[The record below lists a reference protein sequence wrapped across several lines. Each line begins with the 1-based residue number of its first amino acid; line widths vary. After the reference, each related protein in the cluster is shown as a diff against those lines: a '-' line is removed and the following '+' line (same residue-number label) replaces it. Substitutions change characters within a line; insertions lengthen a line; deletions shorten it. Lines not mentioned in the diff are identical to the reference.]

1 MKEEKGKIAGK
12 ECITDIYSMMEV
24 TPVTITYVV
33 VLVSHHF
40 VSLLA
45 CF

>member
-1 MKEEKGKIAGK
+1 MKEEKGKIPGK
-12 ECITDIYSMMEV
+12 EYITDIYGMMEV
-24 TPVTITYVV
+24 TPVTITYVA

-45 CF
+45 YF